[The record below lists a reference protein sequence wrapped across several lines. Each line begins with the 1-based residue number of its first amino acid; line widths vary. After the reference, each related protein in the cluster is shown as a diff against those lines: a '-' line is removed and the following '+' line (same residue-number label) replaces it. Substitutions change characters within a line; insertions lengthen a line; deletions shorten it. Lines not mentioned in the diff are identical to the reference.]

1 MVANIEK
8 EKKGGPVGTTPHLSV
23 SSEKAAEAVPEET
36 AVENKQS
43 EIGSN
48 IKKILDISG
57 ANLTPIDRAVVAT
70 FESANAAAPR
80 LDRLGNPILKV
91 DR

>member
-1 MVANIEK
+1 MANIENEK
-8 EKKGGPVGTTPHLSV
+8 EGGPPGTTPHLSV
-23 SSEKAAEAVPEET
+23 SSEKAAKAAPEEV
-36 AVENKQS
+36 ADAKPS
-43 EIGSN
+43 SMLGGN
-48 IKKILDISG
+48 IQKILDNSG

-70 FESANAAAPR
+70 FERAGSAAPR